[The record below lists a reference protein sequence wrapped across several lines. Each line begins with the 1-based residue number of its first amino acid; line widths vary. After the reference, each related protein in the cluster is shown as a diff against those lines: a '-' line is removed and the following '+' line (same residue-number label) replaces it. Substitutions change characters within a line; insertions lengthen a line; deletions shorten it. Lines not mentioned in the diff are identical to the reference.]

1 MAGIKIVA
9 REAVAKRKLTLYLPE
24 PLLRAL
30 DEYVRYLGGASDRV
44 YVVEQV
50 LTAFLAQEKTFQ
62 QWRDGQAGGMD
73 ERAR

>member
-9 REAVAKRKLTLYLPE
+9 REAVAKTKVTMYLPE
-24 PLLRAL
+24 LLLRTL

-62 QWRDGQAGGMD
+62 QWRDGQVGGTG